1 MYTKA
6 VIEKVDNTLRKIE
19 ARASKSSDIKQMCKT
34 AEEAG
39 AHDGELKKEKY
50 NNFLDESI
58 TRIPPLVSMSES
70 TSSGSSPSP
79 GTHVTRTPH
88 GYSCLAAQREQNES
102 PETKFRINSEIHRV
116 GGQNWGERRRKNAW
130 DRAYRDCAGIPQ
142 IQKVA
147 HLRKLITKL
156 QQALPSEAKKTLL
169 YIMKRYMSGE
179 VTPEQ
184 MAELIKQLVDDFN
197 VVVPLESYSTNASS
211 FSDDHSSMGR
221 QRSKRVR
228 THKTD
233 DAFVTEITPKRL
245 KEGDASAIVGK
256 TNKVA
261 YNIVSSKASHR
272 GKPREVQIAPD
283 VMTGGNAAWEAL
295 LSVCSRIR

>member
-1 MYTKA
+1 MSGSIIVGTIKARTVRNGDINPATSGKPSMYTKA

-19 ARASKSSDIKQMCKT
+19 ARASKSSDIKPMCKT

-50 NNFLDESI
+50 NNFLDESV

-142 IQKVA
+142 IQKVN
-147 HLRKLITKL
+147 I
-156 QQALPSEAKKTLL
+156 
-169 YIMKRYMSGE
+169 
-179 VTPEQ
+179 
-184 MAELIKQLVDDFN
+184 ELSM
-197 VVVPLESYSTNASS
+197 E
-211 FSDDHSSMGR
+211 FS
-221 QRSKRVR
+221 
-228 THKTD
+228 
-233 DAFVTEITPKRL
+233 
-245 KEGDASAIVGK
+245 
-256 TNKVA
+256 
-261 YNIVSSKASHR
+261 
-272 GKPREVQIAPD
+272 
-283 VMTGGNAAWEAL
+283 
-295 LSVCSRIR
+295 C

>member
-6 VIEKVDNTLRKIE
+6 SSGKIDNTLKKIE
-19 ARASKSSDIKQMCKT
+19 ARVSKSSDSKHMCRT
-34 AEEAG
+34 VESENTHSEEV
-39 AHDGELKKEKY
+39 KKEKY
-50 NNFLDESI
+50 NNYLDESV

-79 GTHVTRTPH
+79 GTHISR
-88 GYSCLAAQREQNES
+88 GLYSYNCLAAQREQNEPTGVKIRLTS
-102 PETKFRINSEIHRV
+102 ETLRV

-130 DRAYRDCAGIPQ
+130 DRAYRECAGIPQ

-169 YIMKRYMSGE
+169 FIMKRYMSGE

-197 VVVPLESYSTNASS
+197 VVVPLESYSTSGS
-211 FSDDHSSMGR
+211 LMLEDHPSHGR

-233 DAFVTEITPKRL
+233 DAFVTDIAPKRV
-245 KEGDASAIVGK
+245 KDSEAASIVGK
-256 TNKVA
+256 SSKVS
-261 YNIVSSKASHR
+261 YNIVNTKGSPR
-272 GKPREVQIAPD
+272 VNPREVPISSD
-283 VMTGGNAAWEAL
+283 VMNGGNAAWEAL